1 MVKQNKNKMPVTI
14 PVRAEQKHINIDSLG
29 WKTAKFVFWLC
40 VSILMV
46 VATFIL
52 VVTLIS
58 ESGI

>member
-1 MVKQNKNKMPVTI
+1 MPVTV

-40 VSILMV
+40 VSVLMV